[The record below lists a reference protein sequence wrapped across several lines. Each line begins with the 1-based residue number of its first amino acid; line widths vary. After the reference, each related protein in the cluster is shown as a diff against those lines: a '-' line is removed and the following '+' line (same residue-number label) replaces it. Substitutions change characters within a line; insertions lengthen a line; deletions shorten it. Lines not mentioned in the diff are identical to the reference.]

1 MSIFSDNI
9 RFLRLS
15 RSETQQETAE
25 KLEIKRSRFE
35 PYESGK
41 IEPPYE
47 ILRKI
52 SRHFGVSIDLLLTI
66 DLRKYQIDEL
76 LKLDDN
82 RIVLPITVDH
92 DGRNLIEIVPH
103 KARMGYTT
111 GYADPEFIE
120 SLQTISLPFLRNGRF
135 RAFPGSGDS
144 MPPHTDNSYIVGKY
158 LDNLAEVK
166 NGKTYILVTK
176 NDGIVYK
183 RLNRSG
189 ETSFTVSSDNAFY
202 LPYEVKHSEI
212 LEVWEF
218 VCSIETEA
226 FDPDDALP
234 ETVKGMFMEIKKE
247 IQALK
252 QDQETYRHSNVGK

>member
-15 RSETQQETAE
+15 RQETQQQTAE

-103 KARMGYTT
+103 KARMGYAT
-111 GYADPEFIE
+111 GYSDPEFIE

-135 RAFPGSGDS
+135 RAFPASGDS
-144 MPPHTDNSYIVGKY
+144 MPPHKDSSYIVGKY
-158 LDNLAEVK
+158 MENLDGVR
-166 NGKTYILVTK
+166 NGKTYILVTN

-183 RLNRSG
+183 RLNRSDD
-189 ETSFTVSSDNAFY
+189 TSFTVISDNTFY
-202 LPYEVKHSEI
+202 APYQLKHSEI
-212 LEVWEF
+212 LEIWEF

-226 FDPDDALP
+226 FEPDDLAP
-234 ETVKGMFMEIKKE
+234 ESIKEMFLEIKRE
-247 IQALK
+247 IRALRV
-252 QDQETYRHSNVGK
+252 D

>member
-15 RSETQQETAE
+15 RSETQQDTAE

-52 SRHFGVSIDLLLTI
+52 SRHFGISIDLLLTV

-92 DGRNLIEIVPH
+92 EGRNLIEIVPH
-103 KARMGYTT
+103 KARMGYAT
-111 GYADPEFIE
+111 GYSDPEFIE

-135 RAFPGSGDS
+135 RAFPASGDS
-144 MPPHTDNSYIVGKY
+144 MPPHKDSSFIVGQY
-158 LDNLAEVK
+158 VENPSEVR
-166 NGKTYILVTK
+166 NGKTYVLVTK
-176 NDGIVYK
+176 EDGIVYK
-183 RLNRSG
+183 RLNRRD
-189 ETSFTVSSDNAFY
+189 ETSFDVISDNTFY
-202 LPYEVKHSEI
+202 APYQVKYSEI
-212 LEVWEF
+212 LEIWEF

-226 FDPDDALP
+226 FEPDDPGL
-234 ETVKGMFMEIKKE
+234 ETAKGMFLQLREEIRK
-247 IQALK
+247 LK
-252 QDQETYRHSNVGK
+252 AN